1 MKSGM
6 AQAGVSNGETD
17 DGSNSLNHR
26 TIFKVGFFFFMVA
39 ASFLGSRTRGE
50 ESL

>member
-26 TIFKVGFFFFMVA
+26 TIFKDWA
-39 ASFLGSRTRGE
+39 LGV
-50 ESL
+50 

>member
-26 TIFKVGFFFFMVA
+26 TIFKVGFFFLHGGGEL
-39 ASFLGSRTRGE
+39 LGSRTRGE